1 MSFALS
7 SIYYAFCN
15 EDDGSGAVAF
25 ENLAV
30 GLTVLCNGT
39 KSSKLNVGF
48 QLMDGSVFCVYRDV
62 LTCCRDDDGYLSE
75 QELMSFLSSYLSML
89 LACSFSSTSTD
100 SSDLNAVI
108 ADVCSSVAAL
118 VCQGSE
124 GTSFQY
130 FGEWYNEGGFKLIP
144 WIELIDLNKW
154 KKIAPYAASEASEGV
169 VGDDGVDGGQMFS
182 LLFLKRGGA
191 HRIPVSPST
200 VQAVQ
205 QIVHRSGF
213 INLDPENVFAS
224 LLRISQDDLVTKD
237 LYMSMVSKYTKEA
250 FLPFFERLFDAY
262 DRTGRQIVD
271 VHELACGVAVLCCG

>member
-1 MSFALS
+1 MDSD
-7 SIYYAFCN
+7 
-15 EDDGSGAVAF
+15 EDGF
-25 ENLAV
+25 
-30 GLTVLCNGT
+30 LTEYEV
-39 KSSKLNVGF
+39 K
-48 QLMDGSVFCVYRDV
+48 
-62 LTCCRDDDGYLSE
+62 
-75 QELMSFLSSYLSML
+75 SFLSSYLSML

-108 ADVCSSVAAL
+108 ADVCSSVAQL
-118 VCQGSE
+118 VCQGTG

-154 KKIAPYAASEASEGV
+154 KKIAPYAASEADTEDESLAS
-169 VGDDGVDGGQMFS
+169 GQTFS
-182 LLFLKRGGA
+182 LMFLKRGGA
-191 HRIPVSPST
+191 HRIPVSCPT
-200 VQAVQ
+200 VEAVQ

-224 LLRISQDDLVTKD
+224 LIRISTDDLVTKD
-237 LYMSMVSKYTKEA
+237 LYMTMVSKYTKHA

-271 VHELACGVAVLCCG
+271 VHELACGVAVLCSG

>member
-1 MSFALS
+1 MRYVILMS
-7 SIYYAFCN
+7 
-15 EDDGSGAVAF
+15 
-25 ENLAV
+25 
-30 GLTVLCNGT
+30 
-39 KSSKLNVGF
+39 
-48 QLMDGSVFCVYRDV
+48 
-62 LTCCRDDDGYLSE
+62 CRDDDGYLTE
-75 QELMSFLSSYLSML
+75 EELTTFLCSYLRML

-154 KKIAPYAASEASEGV
+154 KKITPYAASDANEEADII
-169 VGDDGVDGGQMFS
+169 DDAGQIFS
-182 LLFLKRGGA
+182 LMFLKRGGA

-237 LYMSMVSKYTKEA
+237 VYMSMVSKYTKEA